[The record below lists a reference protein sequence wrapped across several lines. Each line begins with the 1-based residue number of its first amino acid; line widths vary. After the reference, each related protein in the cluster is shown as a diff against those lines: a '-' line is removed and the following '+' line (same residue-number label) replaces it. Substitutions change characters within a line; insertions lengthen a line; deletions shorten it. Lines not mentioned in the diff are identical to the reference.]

1 MTDYQSEASRY
12 RKRSTY
18 LKNRVSRNK
27 KHTMDSQKPK
37 RETKYK
43 RKSSNYNMK
52 IIIII
57 KSMGKPGS
65 K

>member
-1 MTDYQSEASRY
+1 
-12 RKRSTY
+12 
-18 LKNRVSRNK
+18 
-27 KHTMDSQKPK
+27 MDSQKPK

>member
-1 MTDYQSEASRY
+1 
-12 RKRSTY
+12 
-18 LKNRVSRNK
+18 
-27 KHTMDSQKPK
+27 MDSQKTK

-43 RKSSNYNMK
+43 RKSSNYKMK

-57 KSMGKPGS
+57 KSMGKQGL